1 MNLDDGDRI
10 AVNSPG
16 RYDWFGRDGES
27 ALKSSRPRLS
37 SPLPCSVAPPG
48 RSCKGKDEERAAGR
62 LPPPDA
68 VQRVPACN
76 RECVAGLGVLM
87 RCQSSKV
94 GSGDVARLPMPG
106 SRAGLPEASTT
117 PRLGA
122 CSSLKGMGERRWL
135 LGGFPSR
142 RKYMETLRCE
152 GSGPT
157 RRKNNLL
164 LFFVCAGAMNAPKI
178 EERVFLLA
186 DEDK

>member
-1 MNLDDGDRI
+1 LNLDDGDRI

-62 LPPPDA
+62 LLPPDA

-142 RKYMETLRCE
+142 RKYMETLRSE
-152 GSGPT
+152 W
-157 RRKNNLL
+157 
-164 LFFVCAGAMNAPKI
+164 
-178 EERVFLLA
+178 A
-186 DEDK
+186 DSKKK